1 MINAIHCAGKE
12 SSMNMLMNRIL
23 PFILLLVIARSAL
36 AENVFWVLG
45 SFVDE
50 AVARVEASR
59 ISSAAGI
66 EVLLFKSIVNTQ
78 VQYRLL
84 TGAMV
89 EQSDQAELRQQL
101 VTVRGFDPWTLRFED
116 ETPYMETVFSA
127 LGTDDALSAAGLA
140 EIDSMLNEFDNEY
153 ADVTE
158 TSMMDT
164 DTLAEDFGARVDS
177 TSTNLCASRNTARWH
192 YFPRKC
198 LK

>member
-1 MINAIHCAGKE
+1 
-12 SSMNMLMNRIL
+12 MNMLMNRIL

-36 AENVFWVLG
+36 AEDVFWVLG

-89 EQSDQAELRQQL
+89 EQSDQAELRQ
-101 VTVRGFDPWTLRFED
+101 
-116 ETPYMETVFSA
+116 
-127 LGTDDALSAAGLA
+127 
-140 EIDSMLNEFDNEY
+140 
-153 ADVTE
+153 
-158 TSMMDT
+158 
-164 DTLAEDFGARVDS
+164 
-177 TSTNLCASRNTARWH
+177 
-192 YFPRKC
+192 
-198 LK
+198 